1 MVEVDDV
8 DGNELGSELIEVEPS
23 EALLVRIPVGTAR
36 AFAKRTLEVV
46 GAGRP
51 RCPLCGY
58 PMNPEGHVCPQ
69 PEAFDD

>member
-36 AFAKRTLEVV
+36 AFAKRTLRGGRRGPAQLPVV
-46 GAGRP
+46 ATP
-51 RCPLCGY
+51 
-58 PMNPEGHVCPQ
+58 
-69 PEAFDD
+69 